1 MKKILT
7 LGIVALVL
15 ITMSSCQFNLF
26 AEFDK
31 IEIPSVAD
39 LNAKANSDPDG
50 FLDDVNDYIESDSIT
65 EDDADDI
72 VSVLEDLYNGII
84 VSDPEAQQEAAILA
98 GAISINSDP
107 EAKDAVNEIVSI
119 ALAGDAE
126 LIDIKAL
133 FPTNEIEFYKMLD
146 SMAAASA
153 AYLEFESTLDGNGD
167 PLIPLTDVER
177 GDIAQYA
184 IVSIVITE
192 IATAVDPADLYSF
205 VTDPTADTLPGY
217 VDPFD
222 SGGSVDILQSYLDF
236 AGIVI

>member
-15 ITMSSCQFNLF
+15 VTMSGCQFNIF
-26 AEFDK
+26 TEFDK
-31 IEIPSVAD
+31 IEIPSAAELSD
-39 LNAKANSDPDG
+39 RASSDPDG
-50 FLDDVNDYIESDSIT
+50 FIDDVNDYIESDSIS

-72 VSVLEDLYNGII
+72 VSVLEDLYNDII
-84 VSDPEAQQEAAILA
+84 PSDPETQQKAAILA

-119 ALAGDAE
+119 ALAGYADMVAV
-126 LIDIKAL
+126 KAL
-133 FPTNEIEFYKMLD
+133 FPTDETEFYKMLD
-146 SMAAASA
+146 SMAAASD

-167 PLIPLTDVER
+167 PLFPLTNVER

-192 IATAVDPADLYSF
+192 IVSTVTPAALYLF
-205 VTDPTADTLPGY
+205 VTDPAAITLDGY

-222 SGGSVDILQSYLDF
+222 TGGSVDILQSYLDF